1 MSRVLSGSRIPARAS
16 SIAASVT
23 RAMLE
28 NPHLSQISEAAGT
41 RLLSRGKRARQI
53 FYQDIDRDAA
63 YR

>member
-1 MSRVLSGSRIPARAS
+1 
-16 SIAASVT
+16 
-23 RAMLE
+23 MLE